1 MDQAGTLRQ
10 MMREQVAVRPRL
22 RVIGLA
28 SGKGGVGKTHVV
40 SNLGVLAARQGMRTL
55 LVDGDLGLANVEV
68 LYGLRPEHHIGD
80 LLDGKATLKQVLTP
94 GPCGVTLMPGGTG
107 VQKLTHIDE
116 LQRLRLVSALDEVED
131 DYDVVLV
138 DAGAGLSENVLLF
151 AGSAQQTILIVSPE
165 PTSLTDAYAT
175 VKALSVQA
183 GVRRFDVV
191 VNQAP
196 TEAAARNI
204 FDRLSSVT
212 ARFLDARV
220 SLLGS
225 IPRDENVHRATMA
238 QRPLVEV
245 FPHSPATRA
254 LNQIADRLFR
264 SPPPDHSGG
273 GLKLMWRRLQ
283 REAQT

>member
-10 MMREQVAVRPRL
+10 LMREQVAARPRL

-40 SNLGVLAARQGMRTL
+40 SNLAVLAARQGLRTL

-68 LYGLRPEHHIGD
+68 LYGLRPERHIGD
-80 LLDGKATLKQVLTP
+80 LLDGSATLKQVLTP
-94 GPCGVTLMPGGTG
+94 GPGGVTLMPGGTG
-107 VQKLTHIDE
+107 MHKLAHIDE

-131 DYDVVLV
+131 DFDLVLV
-138 DAGAGLSENVLLF
+138 DAGAGLSENVLFF
-151 AGSAQQTILIVSPE
+151 AGSAQQTILVVSPE
-165 PTSLTDAYAT
+165 PTSLTDAYAA

-183 GVRRFDVV
+183 GVKRFDVV

-196 TEAAARNI
+196 TDAAARNI
-204 FDRLSSVT
+204 FDRLSSVV

-220 SLLGS
+220 TLLGS

-254 LNQIADRLFR
+254 MNQISDKLLR
-264 SPPPDHSGG
+264 SKAPEHVDG
-273 GLKLMWRRLQ
+273 GLKLFWRRLQ
-283 REAQT
+283 KEAQS